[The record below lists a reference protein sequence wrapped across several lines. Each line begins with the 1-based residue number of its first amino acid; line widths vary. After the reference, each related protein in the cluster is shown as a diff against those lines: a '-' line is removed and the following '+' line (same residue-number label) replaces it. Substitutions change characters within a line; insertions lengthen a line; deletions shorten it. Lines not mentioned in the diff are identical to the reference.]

1 MNIKTLKT
9 SWWVPTSYVIINS
22 SRVQCLK
29 KNEQNIT
36 TRKRIHTCLKR
47 LTLQYPR
54 YKLQANKHHLI
65 RTAHNFRQEAFT
77 ESTECLSP
85 RRLRLLSSLF
95 LDHQLLHEWFQFDQ
109 LLQKNFTNTNICY
122 GPKKQ
127 KIPASFR
134 IIESL
139 QK

>member
-54 YKLQANKHHLI
+54 YKLQAQQTSSYSNRAQFPTRSIYRKH
-65 RTAHNFRQEAFT
+65 
-77 ESTECLSP
+77 
-85 RRLRLLSSLF
+85 
-95 LDHQLLHEWFQFDQ
+95 
-109 LLQKNFTNTNICY
+109 
-122 GPKKQ
+122 
-127 KIPASFR
+127 
-134 IIESL
+134 
-139 QK
+139 